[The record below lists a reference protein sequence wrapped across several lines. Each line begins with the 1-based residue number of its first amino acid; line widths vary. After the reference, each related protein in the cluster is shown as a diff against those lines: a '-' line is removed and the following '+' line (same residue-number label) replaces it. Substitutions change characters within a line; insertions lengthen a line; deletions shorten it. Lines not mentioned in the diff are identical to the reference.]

1 MQLYHEATL
10 CNLLEVL
17 LYHASIC
24 EVGGDAMLEL
34 GDYCVRKV
42 NLLNA
47 GSVQLLQ
54 CKHARTHPWR
64 CDAGGYGKECV

>member
-47 GSVQLLQ
+47 GSVSAPASMQAPVAL
-54 CKHARTHPWR
+54 R
-64 CDAGGYGKECV
+64 CGWIWKGV